1 MADKKM
7 ERRTILDPAVA
18 GLLNEMEQRQADSA
32 LPRREREKK
41 ARERAKIQARRAQ
54 RATFDLPPA
63 LRQRIMDLAE
73 AERLPA
79 SQLVTLALARFL
91 RDLDAALVDLGPLK
105 QPSRSPRYDWNLV
118 LPEDL
123 LPHEEPKGVKK
134 KSAEAKKPLKIKA

>member
-1 MADKKM
+1 MVDHKL

-18 GLLNEMEQRQADSA
+18 GLLSDMESRQSDAA

-41 ARERAKIQARRAQ
+41 ARERAKINARRDQ

-63 LRQRIMDLAE
+63 LRQRIMELAQT
-73 AERLPA
+73 ERLPA

-91 RDLDAALVDLGPLK
+91 QDLSGGALDLAPFK

-118 LPEDL
+118 LPEGL
-123 LPHEEPKGVKK
+123 LPAAPKKTTK
-134 KSAEAKKPLKIKA
+134 RKP